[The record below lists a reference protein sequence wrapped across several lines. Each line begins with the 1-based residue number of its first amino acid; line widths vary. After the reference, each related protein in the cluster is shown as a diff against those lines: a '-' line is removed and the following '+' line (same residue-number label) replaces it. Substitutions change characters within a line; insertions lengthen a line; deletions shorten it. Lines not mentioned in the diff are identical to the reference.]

1 MSDTPRSSKIG
12 SDQAPAGDTAA
23 ERAYV
28 HVKERILSG
37 ELEGG
42 ELISEGEIADS
53 LAMSRTPV
61 REAFLRL
68 QTEGW
73 MKLYPKRGAAITPIR
88 PREADEVI
96 EARALVEAHA
106 VAAVAD
112 DPARAD
118 DLAAALLVIIE
129 RQQRAA
135 DADDLGGFS
144 VADADFH
151 GTIAAA
157 GGNDLL
163 INFYRGLRDRQRR
176 MTRDSLQRS
185 PDAHSRIL
193 DQHRRL
199 VELIKDRD
207 AAGFG
212 TEISQHLDDIHR
224 R

>member
-1 MSDTPRSSKIG
+1 MPRSSKIG
-12 SDQAPAGDTAA
+12 TDPAAGGTAA
-23 ERAYV
+23 ERAYC

-37 ELEGG
+37 DLEGG
-42 ELISEGEIADS
+42 ELVSEGEIADS

-73 MKLYPKRGAAITPIR
+73 MKLYPKRGAAITPIK

-96 EARALVEAHA
+96 EARTLVETHA
-106 VAAVAD
+106 VAALAD
-112 DPARAD
+112 DPARAE

-135 DADDLGGFS
+135 DADDLDGFA

-157 GGNDLL
+157 AGNELL

-176 MTRDSLQRS
+176 MTRDSLQRR
-185 PDAHSRIL
+185 PDTHDRIL

-224 R
+224 H